1 MVTSDHLLAHTFEFH
16 EIYLG
21 FFYEIFKGKSK
32 NQHTCM
38 CVFVSVFYP
47 IQYSYKLQITCIN
60 SPGMHSWIVT
70 GTDLNEMLIS
80 INKKSLLFL
89 NFAFKINL
97 YLKLKAGESFG

>member
-1 MVTSDHLLAHTFEFH
+1 
-16 EIYLG
+16 
-21 FFYEIFKGKSK
+21 
-32 NQHTCM
+32 M
-38 CVFVSVFYP
+38 CAFVSEFYP

-89 NFAFKINL
+89 NFCFQNKFIFEI
-97 YLKLKAGESFG
+97 KSREIFG

>member
-1 MVTSDHLLAHTFEFH
+1 
-16 EIYLG
+16 
-21 FFYEIFKGKSK
+21 
-32 NQHTCM
+32 M
-38 CVFVSVFYP
+38 CAFVSVFYP
-47 IQYSYKLQITCIN
+47 IQYTCSYKLQITCIN

>member
-21 FFYEIFKGKSK
+21 FFMKYLREKVRI
-32 NQHTCM
+32 NIHV
-38 CVFVSVFYP
+38 CVLYP

-70 GTDLNEMLIS
+70 GTDLNEMLI
-80 INKKSLLFL
+80 
-89 NFAFKINL
+89 
-97 YLKLKAGESFG
+97 

>member
-38 CVFVSVFYP
+38 CAFVSVFYP

-70 GTDLNEMLIS
+70 GTDLNEMLI
-80 INKKSLLFL
+80 
-89 NFAFKINL
+89 
-97 YLKLKAGESFG
+97 

>member
-38 CVFVSVFYP
+38 CAFVSVFYP
-47 IQYSYKLQITCIN
+47 VQYSYKLQITCIN

-70 GTDLNEMLIS
+70 GTDLNEMLI
-80 INKKSLLFL
+80 
-89 NFAFKINL
+89 
-97 YLKLKAGESFG
+97 

>member
-16 EIYLG
+16 EIYLV

-38 CVFVSVFYP
+38 CAFVSVFYP

-70 GTDLNEMLIS
+70 GTDLNEMLI
-80 INKKSLLFL
+80 
-89 NFAFKINL
+89 
-97 YLKLKAGESFG
+97 